1 MTTHQRTTHQNT
13 PAAVLSLPVPAE
25 PPTEP
30 ADRTAG
36 GWLTDD
42 DMPVMQRAAE
52 TGRRVRAWTATL
64 ASRQASERHAQALS
78 EFGTAAAA
86 VLDELYTAHD
96 ADGQL
101 EEATVYALSMLLLTP
116 HEETLISPT
125 TGAQVRMTAHINV
138 SARGRLALAAISSI
152 VSATVPGML
161 NGTMEV
167 AALLDMLDEALEHG
181 GA

>member
-1 MTTHQRTTHQNT
+1 MTTHQNT

-25 PPTEP
+25 APAEP
-30 ADRTAG
+30 VDRTAG

-64 ASRQASERHAQALS
+64 ASRQTSERYAPALTG
-78 EFGTAAAA
+78 FGTAVAS
-86 VLDELYTAHD
+86 VLDELYTALD
-96 ADGQL
+96 VDGQL
-101 EEATVYALSMLLLTP
+101 EEDTVYALNMLLLTP
-116 HEETLISPT
+116 YEETLISPT
-125 TGAQVRMTAHINV
+125 TGAQVRKTARINL
-138 SARGRLALAAISSI
+138 SARERLALAAISSV
-152 VSATVPGML
+152 VSATAPGML

-167 AALLDMLDEALEHG
+167 AALLDVLDEALEHG